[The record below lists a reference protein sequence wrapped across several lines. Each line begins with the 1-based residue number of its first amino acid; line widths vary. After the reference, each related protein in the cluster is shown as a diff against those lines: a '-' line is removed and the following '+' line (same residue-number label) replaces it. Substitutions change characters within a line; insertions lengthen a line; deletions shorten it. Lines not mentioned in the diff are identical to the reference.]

1 MNVLASINRPEYIF
15 RPTQILRRIAC
26 EFGSVDEYS
35 TVSLP
40 WGVRLRVRPQE
51 SIGSIIR
58 RMGILDLFT
67 SECIWRLLQPGEVAV
82 DVGANVGHMT
92 SLMAAKSGPA
102 GHVIA
107 VEPHPVLFRELQF
120 NVETWR
126 RQGALALITTCN
138 VALSASSGT
147 AKLAVPPNFKKNNG
161 LSFLASPEQTVE
173 PNTQMFEVVLTTL
186 DKLADVYRAISFLKI
201 DVEGH
206 ELQVLEGAGQL
217 LREKRIKTIVFEEH
231 GTPPTPV
238 TRTLEG
244 FGFSVFL
251 LDGALSGPILAPI
264 AESHRRRLRDA
275 PNYLA
280 TLDPELA
287 LASMSKKGWGV
298 YSS

>member
-1 MNVLASINRPEYIF
+1 
-15 RPTQILRRIAC
+15 
-26 EFGSVDEYS
+26 
-35 TVSLP
+35 
-40 WGVRLRVRPQE
+40 
-51 SIGSIIR
+51 
-58 RMGILDLFT
+58 MGILDLFT
-67 SECIWRLLQPGEVAV
+67 SECIWRLLQPGAVAV

-102 GHVIA
+102 GRVIA

-120 NVETWR
+120 NVETWKH
-126 RQGALALITTCN
+126 QSALAPITTCN
-138 VALSASSGT
+138 VALSASPGT
-147 AKLAVPPNFKKNNG
+147 AKLAAPPNFKQNNG

-173 PNTQMFEVVLTTL
+173 PNTQMFEVAVTTL
-186 DKLADVYRAISFLKI
+186 DKLADVHKTISFVKI

-206 ELQVLEGAGQL
+206 ELQVLAGADQL
-217 LREKRIKTIVFEEH
+217 LKERRIQTIVFEEH

-251 LDGALSGPILAPI
+251 LDGGLSGPILAPI
-264 AESHRRRLRDA
+264 AESHSRRLRDA
-275 PNYLA
+275 PNYVA
-280 TLDPELA
+280 TLNPELA